1 MIHSLET
8 IFQPRKGGLSPG
20 LDVYSNRIHS
30 STQFGR
36 SELRRGLK
44 RSLRIK
50 IARPAGPL
58 HDDWLG
64 TAVRTAS

>member
-8 IFQPRKGGLSPG
+8 IFQARKDGLSPG

-30 STQFGR
+30 STQLGR

-50 IARPAGPL
+50 IARPAGPR

>member
-1 MIHSLET
+1 MLHSLET
-8 IFQPRKGGLSPG
+8 NFQARKDGLSPG

-44 RSLRIK
+44 RSLSVRLIM
-50 IARPAGPL
+50 IAFDFKLLRVA
-58 HDDWLG
+58 
-64 TAVRTAS
+64 A